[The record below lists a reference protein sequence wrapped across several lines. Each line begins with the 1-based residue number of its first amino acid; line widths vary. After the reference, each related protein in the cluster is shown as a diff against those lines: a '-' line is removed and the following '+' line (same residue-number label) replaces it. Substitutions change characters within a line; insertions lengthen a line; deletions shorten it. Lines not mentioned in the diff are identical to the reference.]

1 MANEQDYASRPDVR
15 VFACTHCG
23 RHGLGFRRRP
33 REMFTLFFESREKV
47 LLVRYS
53 GVFTSEDISML
64 DAVTVGIVAQEGYVR
79 SIFDCTDVRIVAIS
93 RSSLSERA
101 RKLRMNPGKDRVTV
115 APQQE
120 IYELFRDYAQAQLDF
135 GNGELMVVRTL
146 GEALEMLRLS
156 NPDFQPI
163 AVNPPSTA

>member
-1 MANEQDYASRPDVR
+1 
-15 VFACTHCG
+15 
-23 RHGLGFRRRP
+23 
-33 REMFTLFFESREKV
+33 MFTLFFESREKV

-64 DAVTVGIVAQEGYVR
+64 DAATVGIVAQEGYVR

-93 RSSLSERA
+93 RSRLSERA

-146 GEALEMLRLS
+146 GEALEMLRLR

>member
-1 MANEQDYASRPDVR
+1 
-15 VFACTHCG
+15 
-23 RHGLGFRRRP
+23 
-33 REMFTLFFESREKV
+33 MFTLFFESREKV